1 MTEWQ
6 SWHHGYDDPHSPLS
20 MRLDVVREQIALAL
34 ETTAP
39 GPVRLLSL
47 CSGDGRDV
55 LPVLASHL
63 RDSDVSGRLVELDAD
78 LADRARRAAP
88 RRIEV
93 VTGDAGAPAALA
105 GATPADL
112 LLLCGIF
119 GNISNADI
127 ASLIGAVP
135 LLLAP
140 GGSVLWTRHRSAP
153 DATPRIRALFA
164 EAGVPERA
172 FVVGEA
178 PAHWSVG
185 RGQRP
190 PAESTQPLSAVAPAG
205 LPDRLFTFS
214 TRPDHPEL
222 G

>member
-6 SWHHGYDDPHSPLS
+6 NWHHGYDDPASPLS
-20 MRLDVVREQIALAL
+20 RRLRVVREEISAALD
-34 ETTAP
+34 TANP
-39 GPVRLLSL
+39 GPLQLLSL

-55 LPVLASHL
+55 LPVLATHP
-63 RDSDVSGRLVELDAD
+63 RGGDVSGRLVELDPT
-78 LADRARRAAP
+78 LADRARAVAP
-88 RRIEV
+88 GRVEV
-93 VTGDAGAPAALA
+93 RNEDAGDPAALA

-119 GNISNADI
+119 GNIADPDI
-127 ASLIGAVP
+127 EQLIRAVP

-140 GGSVLWTRHRSAP
+140 GGSVLWTRHRSVP
-153 DATPRIRALFA
+153 DGTPRIRALFA
-164 EAGVPERA
+164 EVGVAEVA
-172 FVVGEA
+172 FRFGDP

-190 PAESTQPLSAVAPAG
+190 IRDPARPESATSPPAR
-205 LPDRLFTFS
+205 PARLFTFS
-214 TRPDHPEL
+214 TRPEHPEL